1 MIAPCGTS
9 GFERRRWSP
18 CRHIRTVVRRMR
30 HRPSEAEEE
39 IKKTLKLDIK
49 KEIQKEKQ

>member
-18 CRHIRTVVRRMR
+18 CRHIRTVVRRTR

-39 IKKTLKLDIK
+39 IKNIKIRHK